1 MGNWYLIN
9 VRDML
14 NLSDNY
20 NLTTDSDGTLIPEYI
35 SNSVEDN
42 STLNRYVIDKIL
54 VKQLDFLGNSFKEL
68 CTGIIIGSQKT
79 ADPLAIDKT
88 KKKLASNEEII
99 DYLNYMQEVVCVL
112 VTRFDI
118 LNKLLFEYYGLCK
131 PHSDIM
137 KKIIKKRTTGN
148 NSSHI
153 IEFPILKNT
162 SVVNDSCSEKN
173 EQLKLLKGKQ
183 R

>member
-42 STLNRYVIDKIL
+42 STLNRYGIDKIL

-68 CTGIIIGSQKT
+68 CTGIII
-79 ADPLAIDKT
+79 
-88 KKKLASNEEII
+88 
-99 DYLNYMQEVVCVL
+99 V
-112 VTRFDI
+112 
-118 LNKLLFEYYGLCK
+118 
-131 PHSDIM
+131 
-137 KKIIKKRTTGN
+137 
-148 NSSHI
+148 
-153 IEFPILKNT
+153 
-162 SVVNDSCSEKN
+162 
-173 EQLKLLKGKQ
+173 
-183 R
+183 